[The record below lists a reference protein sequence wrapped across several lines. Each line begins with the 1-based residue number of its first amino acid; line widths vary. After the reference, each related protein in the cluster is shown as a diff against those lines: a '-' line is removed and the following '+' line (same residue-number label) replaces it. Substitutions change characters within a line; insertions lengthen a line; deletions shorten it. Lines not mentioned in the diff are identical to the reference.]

1 MILHYF
7 KKKENKDKKI
17 ANNIYLSIIVFLQE
31 IFNNKDLKIKKD
43 FNSSFELTAILLSCI
58 FFAYKKDLKNK
69 HINQYLMDLYI
80 FDIDKSLRDLGIGD
94 NSIGKY
100 VKLYVKK
107 FYYRIFKLEKI
118 FTSNNYEKFEK
129 YIENIKIHN
138 QLNDI
143 KYLHA
148 Q

>member
-1 MILHYF
+1 
-7 KKKENKDKKI
+7 
-17 ANNIYLSIIVFLQE
+17 
-31 IFNNKDLKIKKD
+31 
-43 FNSSFELTAILLSCI
+43 
-58 FFAYKKDLKNK
+58 
-69 HINQYLMDLYI
+69 MDLYI

-143 KYLHA
+143 KYLSKFLFVVINNLLKEA
-148 Q
+148 KREEMSAFTLKNITNSQDVLETKILGQTGNQNLPK